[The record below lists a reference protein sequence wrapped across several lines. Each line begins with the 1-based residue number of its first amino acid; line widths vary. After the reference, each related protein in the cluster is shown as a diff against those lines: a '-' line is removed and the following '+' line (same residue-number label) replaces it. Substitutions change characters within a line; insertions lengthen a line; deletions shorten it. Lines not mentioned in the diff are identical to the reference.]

1 MPHKLIAARLALLGL
16 DPSHRPAL
24 RLVSVHLAILAVM
37 MLGIWWM
44 PTPPGVK
51 GVAGYGPLHTFF
63 ETISVIVCALM
74 FAVTWNAPRRH
85 LAGNMVLLACAFAG
99 VAVLDFSHL
108 LSIQGMPDYVTPSDP
123 EKAIDFWL
131 AARLLAA
138 TALLTFASCDPH
150 RQYSTAVKYAVLM
163 AVVVAIVMVHVL
175 VLIYPQWIPRTFIKR
190 QGLSEFKRAAEYGL
204 IGLNMAAIV
213 CLWWQ
218 MRKPLPYNAAAVV
231 GAIAAMGMSEFFL
244 TLYSDVTDI
253 YLVAGHVYKVI
264 SYLYLYRAIF
274 VESITRPYLE
284 LHQSREALQRS
295 REDLGITLNS
305 IGDAVIATDA
315 QGLVTRMNPVAER
328 LTGWPLA
335 DAIGQPL
342 TAVFHIFSAET
353 GLTAV
358 NPVQQV
364 MEHGQVVGLANGTA
378 LLARGGQEYRIADSA
393 APIRDASNTIVGVVL
408 VFSDATEKYQTD
420 TALRVANSQ
429 LATFF
434 SHAPVAVAMF
444 DVDMR
449 YLFAS
454 RRWQQDYAIADR
466 ALRGVSHYE
475 VFPEITEVWR
485 AVHQRALAGETVR
498 AEEDRFERSDGTVQ
512 WLHWEIRPWHEPGG
526 EIGGVLLFTEDI
538 TKRKVA
544 EDALHESEILGR
556 AILDSVSAEIAVL
569 DNEGTIVAVNAP
581 WQRFASENSM
591 VPGDPAPGTGVGS
604 NYLAVCRADDGADHD
619 DSARNARQGIQAVL
633 SGDLPS
639 FTLEH
644 PCHAPDLQRWF
655 SMSATPLDI
664 TGPGGGVVVAHTDIT
679 LRKLAELALQAA
691 LKEKTALL
699 NEVHHR
705 VKNNLQVVTSLLR
718 LERGRNTHAPTQAV
732 LNDMQGRIRAMA
744 LLHES
749 IYRAGTFAAIDLG
762 AYASEIATQA
772 FASLRTG
779 TGTLRLRLD
788 LSPLQVGLDQ
798 ATTCGLLLTE
808 LISNALKHGF
818 PDGGSGAIRIVLQ
831 PVVAPRTGSEIDQW
845 RLRVS
850 DTGVGLPANF
860 AARQQESLGMQ
871 LAYGLAS
878 QLGGTLEAGPG
889 DAATGSTKP
898 GASFGVT
905 FTVTPP
911 ATLAI
916 DLQDH

>member
-1 MPHKLIAARLALLGL
+1 LKIKTKINALLVSGSLLVALVGGVMFFADRDITANRQVIQANEKLIHSSAEL
-16 DPSHRPAL
+16 
-24 RLVSVHLAILAVM
+24 
-37 MLGIWWM
+37 
-44 PTPPGVK
+44 
-51 GVAGYGPLHTFF
+51 
-63 ETISVIVCALM
+63 
-74 FAVTWNAPRRH
+74 
-85 LAGNMVLLACAFAG
+85 
-99 VAVLDFSHL
+99 
-108 LSIQGMPDYVTPSDP
+108 
-123 EKAIDFWL
+123 
-131 AARLLAA
+131 RLLAIETILYREERA
-138 TALLTFASCDPH
+138 SDQWQRKIRSIHAELQALEISLPED
-150 RQYSTAVKYAVLM
+150 
-163 AVVVAIVMVHVL
+163 
-175 VLIYPQWIPRTFIKR
+175 
-190 QGLSEFKRAAEYGL
+190 RAALARIRKNIDSAEAIHTELQPESAPTG
-204 IGLNMAAIV
+204 NATPTSAAEESAFAARNFAALTLVIQDV
-213 CLWWQ
+213 IDSADQLVRANRLKMEQSLRTQRIAFDLMLLAMLAQLAFMW
-218 MRKPLPYNAAAVV
+218 RSTRRSILRPLTTFV
-231 GAIAAMGMSEFFL
+231 GATQRVAAGDYTFRLNFTQQDEIGVLARRFDEMNARVQDMNE
-244 TLYSDVTDI
+244 TLRQREEN
-253 YLVAGHVYKVI
+253 I
-264 SYLYLYRAIF
+264 S
-274 VESITRPYLE
+274 
-284 LHQSREALQRS
+284 
-295 REDLGITLNS
+295 ITLNS

-408 VFSDATEKYQTD
+408 VFSDVTEKYQTD
-420 TALRVANSQ
+420 AALRVAKRQ
-429 LATFF
+429 LETFF
-434 SHAPVAVAMF
+434 DHAPVAVAMF
-444 DVDMR
+444 DRDMR

-454 RRWQQDYAIADR
+454 RRWQQDYGIADR
-466 ALRGVSHYE
+466 ALRGVSHYA
-475 VFPEITEVWR
+475 VFPQTTEAWKAIHR
-485 AVHQRALAGETVR
+485 RALAGETVR
-498 AEEDRFERSDGTVQ
+498 ADEGRFERSDGTVQ

-591 VPGDPAPGTGVGS
+591 APGDPAPGTGVGS

-619 DSARNARQGIQAVL
+619 DSARDARQGIQAVL

-655 SMSATPLDI
+655 SMSATPLGI

-679 LRKLAELALQAA
+679 LRKLAEIALQAA

-779 TGTLRLRLD
+779 TGTLRLPLD
-788 LSPLQVGLDQ
+788 LSPVHVGLDQ

-831 PVVAPRTGSEIDQW
+831 RVVAPCTGSEIDQW
-845 RLRVS
+845 RLSVS

-889 DAATGSTKP
+889 DVTTGCTHT

-916 DLQDH
+916 DL